1 MTVHA
6 IRIQRPNACETEC
19 TVQVNLPKSIF
30 TLKAMCVAFKEQTR
44 FHVLALDFKTRQL
57 FDRGL
62 FVILAISSRCFTV
75 QKVWSSVKDGQGSV
89 FKKKV
94 VTSKA
99 EQAQETQE
107 TRKQEQDAVM
117 ITAAGDS
124 LRQPLKVDPLVD
136 NLNSFPR
143 DDTLAKN
150 DTFAKTFDY
159 TSPDVNPDLNP
170 YLNPDLN
177 KDLNKDNGLN
187 NDSDPGL
194 NNDSDPALNL
204 DVDAGFN
211 PDLNIA
217 NGLNKDVNPGF
228 NQDVDADF
236 NPDLNQDFNPD
247 FNPDVNQEVAAT
259 IPVVAETW
267 TLKKKKLERVK
278 AYVTPFAASAH
289 VPPSASCI
297 VSTKVYAPRTPPQ
310 DFVKTMFTRTPF
322 TALAL
327 RAAHPHP
334 PPLRPLRSG
343 LRGIPT
349 TYKGITFRS
358 ILESRFARLM
368 DELNVRYVYEPV
380 QYNLTAGGTYCI
392 DFFLPVQQLFVELKP
407 KRPHIEE
414 ELKCEQMS
422 EKGFRVTLMYGS
434 GVEKLPFLSLA
445 GKPFRDYKHHDALR
459 GITWINGTKI
469 PGDTVFVMGAH
480 PTFKSPLDVSDVTAV
495 HLNNLHSVMDNR
507 WEHPFIV
514 DAFSKLS
521 RF

>member
-1 MTVHA
+1 MSPLTRSRCVVSFDSDTLVSPSSALFTPVSKFKTGVKTCRSGKGEMTVHA

-75 QKVWSSVKDGQGSV
+75 QKVWSSAKDGQGSV

-99 EQAQETQE
+99 EQAQET
-107 TRKQEQDAVM
+107 RKQEQDAVM

-124 LRQPLKVDPLVD
+124 FRQPLKVDPLVD

-170 YLNPDLN
+170 YLN
-177 KDLNKDNGLN
+177 KDLNIANGLN

-194 NNDSDPALNL
+194 
-204 DVDAGFN
+204 
-211 PDLNIA
+211 
-217 NGLNKDVNPGF
+217 

-236 NPDLNQDFNPD
+236 NPDLNQDLNPD
-247 FNPDVNQEVAAT
+247 FNQEVAAT

-297 VSTKVYAPRTPPQ
+297 VSTKVYAPRTPPH